1 MRRCGRKTPDI
12 AGDSLYIDFGALL
25 ERSEGIRGWL
35 VCNGGIVNYPVMQAG
50 DNDYYLRHFF
60 LNREKRTMFG
70 SLKDVLENRF
80 REEEAR
86 DLIYL
91 TDTDKCLRIYQIF
104 SCYVAESETFYI
116 TISRDRRIDR

>member
-1 MRRCGRKTPDI
+1 MACLQWRHRELSRH
-12 AGDSLYIDFGALL
+12 AGGGQRLL
-25 ERSEGIRGWL
+25 SAAFLSEQG
-35 VCNGGIVNYPVMQAG
+35 
-50 DNDYYLRHFF
+50 
-60 LNREKRTMFG
+60 KRTMFG

-80 REEEAR
+80 REEEAC

-116 TISRDRRIDR
+116 TTSRDRRIDR